1 MPAHTTGHNMQ
12 TGFHQL
18 LYRIGITDEDVAL
31 LAGVTERAVRYWRAG
46 MNPAPQSAILIL
58 RAFEDGLVTAE
69 WLQAEI
75 AKVSQLE
82 TAA

>member
-1 MPAHTTGHNMQ
+1 MQ
-12 TGFHQL
+12 ADFHRLQC
-18 LYRIGITDEDVAL
+18 RIGIGDEDVAL

-46 MNPAPQSAILIL
+46 TNPAPQSATLIL

-69 WLQAEI
+69 WLKTEV
-75 AKVSQLE
+75 AKAGQRG